1 VFRSSCVVY
10 TPREANGV
18 AHSLA
23 KQTISCKQ
31 NSLWLEDIISHIS
44 FLVFREQVSP

>member
-1 VFRSSCVVY
+1 VY

-23 KQTISCKQ
+23 KLATACRQ
-31 NSLWLEDIISHIS
+31 NSVWLEDVPSHIS
-44 FLVFREQVSP
+44 SLVLRDQVSL